1 MKILQLFIILFC
13 LTLLQ
18 QGISQNPSS
27 PAFDIATDTIGT
39 ITLPTINWQYVE
51 DRAALWT
58 IDSVRQSPVADKFHS
73 NTPENRGNNDPM
85 FNYWVRFRLKNTMD
99 RDAHFALQFLR
110 GRQSDIYLFEPNGKE
125 HHLVN
130 GLLIPWSKRDGNKLK
145 NPFGG
150 GYIPVSILA
159 GDEWVVYMKSNSKR
173 GRGALPS
180 RLLIRLFSMDKMTSE
195 LSQDED
201 TNYIETIKDSVFFGI
216 LLWVA
221 IFNLFFFTIVKE
233 RVYLYFA
240 LYVFFLGFGR
250 FSTALFHLLLREHP
264 AIYSPFFSPFC
275 LVFLTSFSTYFF
287 RNLLKTYLYFPIWD
301 KFLLTLNSIFF
312 IIFTTNSFFI
322 DKIVSPK
329 LGNRDMFLISYEKS
343 RY

>member
-1 MKILQLFIILFC
+1 MKILQPFIILFC

-110 GRQSDIYLFEPNGKE
+110 GWQSDIYIFESNGKE
-125 HHLVN
+125 HHFVN
-130 GLLIPWSKRDGNKLK
+130 GSSIPWHKREGNKFK

-159 GDEWVVYMKSNSKR
+159 GDR
-173 GRGALPS
+173 
-180 RLLIRLFSMDKMTSE
+180 
-195 LSQDED
+195 
-201 TNYIETIKDSVFFGI
+201 
-216 LLWVA
+216 
-221 IFNLFFFTIVKE
+221 
-233 RVYLYFA
+233 
-240 LYVFFLGFGR
+240 
-250 FSTALFHLLLREHP
+250 
-264 AIYSPFFSPFC
+264 
-275 LVFLTSFSTYFF
+275 
-287 RNLLKTYLYFPIWD
+287 KTH
-301 KFLLTLNSIFF
+301 
-312 IIFTTNSFFI
+312 
-322 DKIVSPK
+322 V
-329 LGNRDMFLISYEKS
+329 
-343 RY
+343 